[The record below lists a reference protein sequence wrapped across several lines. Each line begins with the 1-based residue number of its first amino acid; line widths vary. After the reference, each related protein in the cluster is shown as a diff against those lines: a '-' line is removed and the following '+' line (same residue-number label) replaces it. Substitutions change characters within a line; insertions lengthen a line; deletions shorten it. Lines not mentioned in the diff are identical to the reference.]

1 NQGFDFKEI
10 DLSMPVPENIN
21 ILIIAEPRQA
31 YNDQELSNLHSYIAS
46 GRNMMLAGEPGQEAI
61 FNRIATPLGVSLEPG
76 MLVKKQEALQ
86 PDLLTLKPTKA
97 GEDFSYYLK
106 PMTRREEVVTMS
118 GTAGILVSPQSQF
131 QSKVLFASDT
141 TGTWNELENLNF
153 IDSRPLLNTTAGER
167 EGSRPTVVALSRKVG
182 KKEHKILVTGDAD
195 WISNSELFIKRNQV
209 NASNFSLVSAA
220 FSWLSDGEV
229 PVDMRL
235 PDSIDKSLRIGESS
249 WTYFDLLIKYIIPL
263 GMLGAG
269 LIIWIRRRGR

>member
-1 NQGFDFKEI
+1 
-10 DLSMPVPENIN
+10 
-21 ILIIAEPRQA
+21 
-31 YNDQELSNLHSYIAS
+31 
-46 GRNMMLAGEPGQEAI
+46 
-61 FNRIATPLGVSLEPG
+61 LEPG
-76 MLVKKQEALQ
+76 VLVKKQDALQ

-118 GTAGILVSPQSQF
+118 GTAGILVSPQSTF
-131 QSKVLFASDT
+131 QSKVLFASDS
-141 TGTWNELENLNF
+141 TGSWNELENLNF
-153 IDSRPLLNTTAGER
+153 IDSTPLLNTAVGER

-182 KKEHKILVTGDAD
+182 KKEQKILVTGDAD

-249 WTYFDLLIKYIIPL
+249 WTYFELLIKCIIPL
-263 GMLGAG
+263 GMLSAG
-269 LIIWIRRRGR
+269 IIIWIRRRGR